1 MADHTRTVFPD
12 AALDHIAGAPN
23 PWGRTRILTLGG
35 SPQLPAA
42 LLDDGHDVF
51 VVDRDPMAVAHAP
64 LGSVAVV
71 ARAERLPFDPC
82 QFDVVCAHQMLHRFE
97 MPAVLSEA
105 ARALRP
111 GGHLAVSY
119 LQRDDSVPWVR
130 RLTELVHTI
139 DPNAMQ
145 GRTGADSVDN
155 LLTSKYFPSTDV
167 RSFRVWM
174 PVTIDALVTQ
184 IGRTGRIGRLLD
196 HERAAFLAR
205 VRALLADTVSGSG
218 STMRLPYELTVW
230 RGHVD
235 HDELTAPIQVNSDAL
250 VIEL

>member
-12 AALDHIAGAPN
+12 AALDHIAGTPS
-23 PWGRTRILTLGG
+23 PWGRTRVLTLGG
-35 SPQLPAA
+35 TPMLPAA
-42 LLDDGHDVF
+42 LRDEGHEVF
-51 VVDRDPMAVAHAP
+51 LVDRDPWTVAGAP
-64 LGSVAVV
+64 VGCVGVA

-82 QFDVVCAHQMLHRFE
+82 QFDVVCAHQMLHRFA
-97 MPAVLSEA
+97 MPEVLSEA

-130 RLTELVHTI
+130 RLTDLVHTI
-139 DPNAMQ
+139 DREAMQ
-145 GRTGADSVDN
+145 GRTGADSVEN
-155 LLTSKYFPSTDV
+155 MLTSKYFPSHDV

-174 PVTIDALVTQ
+174 PVTIDALVEQ
-184 IGRTGRIGRLLD
+184 IGRTGRIARLLD
-196 HERAAFLAR
+196 HERATFLSR

-230 RGHVD
+230 RGYVD
-235 HDELTAPIQVNSDAL
+235 HDELTAPIQVSSDAL